1 MLKLRWYEA
10 QLDRLP
16 TDSKE
21 NMSQE
26 LLRAMHWGSL
36 PSKREWEC
44 AVQKAARFY
53 KRTVFPRVSVAF
65 SPRP

>member
-1 MLKLRWYEA
+1 MLQLRWYRA

-21 NMSQE
+21 KMNQA
-26 LLRAMHWGSL
+26 LLSAMHRGSL
-36 PSKREWEC
+36 PSKREWDC

>member
-1 MLKLRWYEA
+1 MLKLRWYKA

-21 NMSQE
+21 KMSQE
-26 LLRAMHWGSL
+26 LLRGMHRGSL
-36 PSKREWEC
+36 PSKRAWEC

-53 KRTVFPRVSVAF
+53 QRTVFPRVSVAF

>member
-10 QLDRLP
+10 QLDKLP

-21 NMSQE
+21 KMSQE
-26 LLRAMHWGSL
+26 LLRAMHRGSL

-44 AVQKAARFY
+44 AVQKAAHFY
-53 KRTVFPRVSVAF
+53 KRTVFPRVSVAC